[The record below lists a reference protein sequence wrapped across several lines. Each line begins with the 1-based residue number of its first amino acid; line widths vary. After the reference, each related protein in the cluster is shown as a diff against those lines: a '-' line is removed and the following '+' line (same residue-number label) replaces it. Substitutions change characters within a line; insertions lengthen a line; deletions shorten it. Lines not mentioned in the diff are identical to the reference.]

1 MKEIPQWFRKW
12 FYNHNYDSETSL
24 KIAWGAYNKGNV
36 DYYVGSAPGGLSIS
50 LGNGKDGQKSL
61 CKKELHNNSVSSPM
75 CRRALLSSTKNIEE

>member
-1 MKEIPQWFRKW
+1 MKEVPQWFRKW
-12 FYNHNYDSETSL
+12 FYNHNYDSETAL

-61 CKKELHNNSVSSPM
+61 CKKENYIIIV
-75 CRRALLSSTKNIEE
+75 